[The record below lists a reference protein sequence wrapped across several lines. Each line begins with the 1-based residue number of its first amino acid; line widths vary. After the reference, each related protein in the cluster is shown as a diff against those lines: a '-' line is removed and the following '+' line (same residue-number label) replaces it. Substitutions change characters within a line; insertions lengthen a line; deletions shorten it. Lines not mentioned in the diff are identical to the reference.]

1 MKGTDFYEVGK
12 HIKQME
18 IAELKEA
25 LKAHGG
31 SYTWYDTEQ
40 DEDSDEY
47 IPVYE
52 TDDIPIVMVNNRYAG
67 PTDVYIC
74 KAWINKYGDV
84 EIEALEKEYATDI
97 RVEIDEI
104 AVCHIHF
111 LTMYMKDIDGIDV
124 SGKNHLFALEDG
136 KVKCLTAPNE
146 VTKTPLSDLLD
157 AIPFIEIMFEFKGE
171 TYVRRIHTQL
181 IDQDHYDD
189 MWDWWT
195 VGTTQPDGR
204 KPIFE
209 ILADKDENGNFTV
222 NNMRISAFADEDDDD
237 AFTVITD
244 ILYRTSEEESF
255 KTIKQ

>member
-31 SYTWYDTEQ
+31 SYIWYDTEQ
-40 DEDSDEY
+40 DENSDDY

-52 TDDIPIVMVNNRYAG
+52 VDDIPIVMVNHEHSG

-84 EIEALEKEYATDI
+84 EIEALEKEYAT
-97 RVEIDEI
+97 EIDVNIDDI
-104 AVCHIHF
+104 AIGHTYY
-111 LTMYMKDIDGIDV
+111 LTMYMKDIEGVEI
-124 SGKNHLFALEDG
+124 SGKNHLYALEDG

-146 VTKTPLSDLLD
+146 VTKVPLSDLLD
-157 AIPFIEIMFEFKGE
+157 AIPFVEIMFEFKGE

-181 IDQDHYDD
+181 IDQGHYEDIL
-189 MWDWWT
+189 DWWT
-195 VGTTQPDGR
+195 GAALPDGT
-204 KPIFE
+204 KITFE
-209 ILADKDENGNFTV
+209 ILADKDENGGFTV
-222 NNMRISAFADEDDDD
+222 NNMQINVYENDDDD
-237 AFTVITD
+237 ILETITD
-244 ILYRTSEEESF
+244 IRYRTSEEESF
-255 KTIKQ
+255 KTIK